1 MEIVMIFPFVAFAV
15 FIGMFLGG
23 GEGQRNWG
31 AGCALVVM
39 VLVTLLVSVVA
50 LL

>member
-1 MEIVMIFPFVAFAV
+1 MEIIMVFPFVAFAI

-23 GEGQRNWG
+23 GEGKRNWG
-31 AGCALVVM
+31 AGCALIVM
-39 VLVTLLVSVVA
+39 VLFTLLVSAFA